1 MDANPNSQAA
11 TSQKVAIIAYLN
23 NGGTLTKKNAAQLF
37 GAEDYRKR
45 ISELR
50 RAGYDIRDR
59 WITGMNRYGHKERY
73 KEYYLVPVLP
83 F

>member
-11 TSQKVAIIAYLN
+11 TSQKVAIIAYLR

-50 RAGYDIRDR
+50 RAGFDIRDR
-59 WITGMNRYGHKERY
+59 WKTGKSRYGHTERY
-73 KEYYLVPVLP
+73 KEYYLVQVLP